1 MTGRVLLDQS
11 GLRVSKSGFD
21 VTTATAAELSVDTR
35 AGKMMSIILQG
46 SVALSAF
53 TVDSNT
59 TSGGVHTIQSHYTI
73 NFGQTFAASPICLL
87 TMQDP
92 LQAGTG
98 VNQAYANANVQVYY
112 GGGSFNYGTGGAA
125 FIYYTVTTSSLTIS
139 WYWSAITYSPPTPAF
154 VNYSIL
160 RTS

>member
-1 MTGRVLLDQS
+1 MTVRLILDNT
-11 GLRVSKSGFD
+11 GLRVSKLGFD
-21 VTTATAAELSVDTR
+21 VNSATPAELTVDTR
-35 AGKMMSIILQG
+35 VSKMMSIILQG

-59 TSGGVHTIQSHYTI
+59 TSGGVHTIQSHYTVS
-73 NFGQTFAASPICLL
+73 FGQTFAAPPICLL

-92 LQAGTG
+92 LQSGTC
-98 VNQAYANANVQVYY
+98 VNQAYANSNVQVYY

-125 FIYYTVTTSSLTIS
+125 FVYYTVTTSSLTIY
-139 WYWSAITYSPPTPAF
+139 WYWEAITYSPPTPAF